1 MLTKICKYLSI
12 AFATF
17 CLISVANAKGANG
30 VGNLEEPHTLLVKFI
45 IEGNPNPSGDGS
57 FIINGPGY
65 ATITTSSGAVLDNVI
80 PGLRIAQ
87 LSGAEISFGGDLN
100 QPIVPFTCAS
110 GSCNIT
116 IGGSTFTSDAGLPL
130 DGRLA
135 ALWGPVINSD
145 FNPDGSSTP
154 LRILGCGGLKEIS
167 GEGDYA
173 GMVGSICFN
182 GVFNIPDFQTN
193 FTLTGGSDC
202 TITLHTPVVPI
213 P

>member
-1 MLTKICKYLSI
+1 MYQTKVCKYLSI

-17 CLISVANAKGANG
+17 GLTSVASANG
-30 VGNLEEPHTLLVKFI
+30 VGNQEEPHTLLVKFI

-65 ATITTSSGAVLDNVI
+65 ATITTSSGAVLDNVV
-80 PGLRIAQ
+80 PGLEIAQ
-87 LSGAEISFGGDLN
+87 LNGAEIQFGGALTD
-100 QPIVPFTCAS
+100 PIVSFTCAS

-130 DGRLA
+130 TGRLA

-145 FNPDGSSTP
+145 FNPDGSSAP

-182 GVFNIPDFQTN
+182 GVFNVPDFQTN

>member
-1 MLTKICKYLSI
+1 MHLTKLCKYLSV
-12 AFATF
+12 AFSTF
-17 CLISVANAKGANG
+17 CLMSAASANG
-30 VGNLEEPHTLLVKFI
+30 VGNQEEPHTLLVKFI
-45 IEGNPNPSGDGS
+45 IEGTPSGPNT
-57 FIINGPGY
+57 FTINGPGY
-65 ATITTSSGAVLDNVI
+65 ATITTSSGAILDNVV
-80 PGLRIAQ
+80 PGLKVAQ
-87 LSGAEISFGGDLN
+87 LSGAEITFGGQLD
-100 QPIVPFTCAS
+100 QPIVPFTCTS

-135 ALWGPVINSD
+135 ALWGPVMNSN

-167 GEGDYA
+167 SEGDYA

-182 GVFNIPDFQTN
+182 GVFNVPDFVTN
-193 FTLTGGSDC
+193 FSLTGSSDC